1 MKTRRLLLIAG
12 IQVACLTAVF
22 GQSEIE
28 LNTPMAGAVD
38 SDISQSDIDSIV
50 KFTEETLNKYVK
62 VARFKPDETVR
73 TEAEIIDA
81 FKSVFSAKTAVVMR
95 DFEMYPG
102 SELIGLDEYTR
113 ELLYYFPSGF
123 DFAVG
128 EPSNLEIRNDGDDW
142 YLVSLKLPKN
152 MFSIVKDQQPTQKPD
167 GLPREQNIFFQVN
180 KKRMDRAEIM
190 KISNA
195 STKGPAEDF
204 TDIFTFFGTVGSG
217 SPSVTYSDYWNANQ
231 ANSSLD
237 VTGGFNYSFGA
248 EYVSNRFV
256 NAKGSSEKNFAIS
269 AGLIFSSFSLNSE
282 LSGFNSSYDEVAA
295 NETGSQL
302 YLRLVELP
310 SISEET
316 RINTFQIPLGFG
328 YKVIDK
334 REYFIQAFLKVI
346 PGFVLGG
353 SGNVTG
359 NSVYD
364 GILYLPDEATLS
376 EFRILDESA
385 TNQATQTNPN
395 NFGPYNV
402 GEQEIDL
409 ESEPNLA
416 STFLTLQFSPT
427 AHFKFDNR
435 SSVWGLSVGI
445 DVGYQ
450 FSSLLEHN
458 PIVNG
463 EQSPLGTRDDFDG
476 SLLNYFSSDSNG
488 LVFGLRVGL
497 SYFNM
502 TSPR

>member
-1 MKTRRLLLIAG
+1 MKTKTLFLIAG
-12 IQVACLTAVF
+12 FQVAFLSTVF

-28 LNTPMAGAVD
+28 LNTPTGDAVD
-38 SDISQSDIDSIV
+38 SDISQSDIDSMV
-50 KFTEETLNKYVK
+50 KFTEQTLSKYVR
-62 VARFKPDETVR
+62 VARFKPEENAKTET
-73 TEAEIIDA
+73 EIIEK

-95 DFEMYPG
+95 DYELYPG
-102 SELIGLDEYTR
+102 SELIGLDEYIR
-113 ELLYYFPSGF
+113 EMLYYFPGGF

-128 EPSNLEIRNDGDDW
+128 DPSNLQIRNDGEDW

-152 MFSIVKDQQPTQKPD
+152 LFSIVKDQQPMQKPD
-167 GLPREQNIFFQVN
+167 GLPIEQNIFLQVN
-180 KKRMDRAEIM
+180 KSRMDKAEIT

-204 TDIFTFFGTVGSG
+204 TDIFTLFGAAGSG
-217 SPSVTYSDYWNANQ
+217 SPSVTLSDYWNANH
-231 ANSSLD
+231 ASSTLN
-237 VTGGFNYSFGA
+237 VSGGLNYSFGA
-248 EYVSNRFV
+248 EFVTNRLV
-256 NAKGSSEKNFAIS
+256 NAKSSSEKNFVIS
-269 AGLIFSSFSLNSE
+269 AGIMFSSFALNSE
-282 LSGFNSSYDEVAA
+282 LSNFNSSYDEVAS

-302 YLRLVELP
+302 YLRLIDLP
-310 SISEET
+310 SVNEEI
-316 RINTFQIPLGFG
+316 RINTFQLPLGLG
-328 YKVIDK
+328 YRVVNK
-334 REYFIQAFLKVI
+334 RTYFIQAFVKVI
-346 PGFVLGG
+346 PGIVIGG
-353 SGNVTG
+353 SGNVSG

-364 GILYLPDEATLS
+364 GIFYLPDETTLS
-376 EFRILDESA
+376 DFQILDESA

-416 STFLTLQFSPT
+416 SSFVTLQFSPT

-435 SSVWGLSVGI
+435 SSVWGLSVGV

-450 FSSLLEHN
+450 FNSLLEHN
-458 PIVNG
+458 PITDSG
-463 EQSPLGTRDDFDG
+463 QSPLGTREDFDG
-476 SLLNYFSSDSNG
+476 SLMNYFTSDANG